1 MYPNTGVKQ
10 GCPLS
15 PMLFSLYIND
25 VDEIALQGVQGA
37 VTGTTG
43 SSVTHMLYADNLAN
57 NPDAMQT
64 MLNRLHWYAQRKHL
78 IIGISK
84 IEGVHFNLSG

>member
-1 MYPNTGVKQ
+1 
-10 GCPLS
+10 
-15 PMLFSLYIND
+15 
-25 VDEIALQGVQGA
+25 
-37 VTGTTG
+37 
-43 SSVTHMLYADNLAN
+43 VTHMLYADDLAN